1 MHATNPM
8 KQFLILFLFL
18 LAADYALPQNYQTV
32 EIKFGLEK
40 KSVRAAERRGALYIS
55 VRDFASK
62 FKVGHYYSTTNKKS
76 ELKFKEAV
84 IKFTAKNPFVVI
96 TQTGTKVP
104 AVYQMPLSALFY
116 DEDIFVES
124 ESFRKYI
131 GKAQLK
137 MLSYTGKPV
146 PVQEPEVKTT
156 TTGTP
161 PSAGSPVRFNY
172 SQRANGSV
180 LRIGTESE
188 FGSFRHS
195 LKGKVLTITL
205 DKTTGI
211 SQGIRQSYNDGIL
224 DSISVS
230 NISGGIQMRLQ
241 TGKSFDAYDI
251 IKNSNKSLTVSFRK
265 KEDAVSPS
273 DLSGKKEK
281 WKFDVV
287 VIDPGHGG
295 KDIGATGVG
304 RTIEKEINL
313 AIGLKLGSMIN
324 KYLPDVKV
332 VYTRKTDTFVELH
345 KRGKIA
351 NDAGGKLFISI
362 HCNSVAGKKRAPN
375 GTEVYLLRPGKTQDA
390 IEIAEIENSVISY
403 EEDPKKYKEL
413 NDENFILVSMA
424 HASYMKYS
432 EKFAELVDINFRNK
446 LEINS
451 RGVKQA
457 GFYVLVGAAMPGVLV
472 ETGFV
477 SNERDAAYI
486 RSERGQNAIASS
498 ILDAVKAFKVYYE
511 KQMKEE

>member
-1 MHATNPM
+1 M
-8 KQFLILFLFL
+8 KQFLFFCILL
-18 LAADYALPQNYQTV
+18 LCGSQHFSQSYSTV

-40 KSVRAAERRGALYIS
+40 KSVRALERRGALYIS
-55 VRDFASK
+55 VRDFAAK
-62 FKVGHYYSTTNKKS
+62 FKTGHYYSEVNKKS
-76 ELKFKEAV
+76 ELKFKESV

-96 TQTGTKVP
+96 TQTGSKVT
-104 AVYQMPLSALFY
+104 AVYQMTLSTLFFG
-116 DEDIFVES
+116 EDIFVES
-124 ESFRKYI
+124 ESFRKYL

-146 PVQEPEVKTT
+146 PVKETKKETV
-156 TTGTP
+156 TP
-161 PSAGSPVRFNY
+161 PSAEGSVRFNY

-188 FGSFRHS
+188 FNSYRHT
-195 LKGKVLTITL
+195 LKGKLLTIEL
-205 DKTTGI
+205 EKTAGI
-211 SQGIRQSYNDGIL
+211 KENVSQSYSDGIL
-224 DSISVS
+224 DSISAS
-230 NISGGIQMRLQ
+230 NISGGIRIRILA
-241 TGKSFDAYDI
+241 GKSFDAYDI

-265 KEDAVSPS
+265 KEETITPT
-273 DLSGKKEK
+273 DLSDKKKK

-295 KDIGATGVG
+295 KDMGAVG
-304 RTIEKEINL
+304 ANKTIEKNINL
-313 AIGLKLGSMIN
+313 AVGLKLGKLIN
-324 KYLPDVKV
+324 KYLPEVKV
-332 VYTRKTDTFVELH
+332 VYTRKTDTFIELH

-362 HCNSVAGKKRAPN
+362 HCNSVAGKKKAPN

-413 NDENFILVSMA
+413 TDENFILVSMA

-432 EKFAELVDINFRNK
+432 EKFADLVDINFRNK
-446 LEINS
+446 LDINS

-457 GFYVLVGAAMPGVLV
+457 GFYVLVGAAMPGVLI

-477 SNERDAAYI
+477 SNDRDAAYI
-486 RSERGQNAIASS
+486 RSEEGQNDIASS
-498 ILDAVKAFKVYYE
+498 ILDAV
-511 KQMKEE
+511 

>member
-1 MHATNPM
+1 M
-8 KQFLILFLFL
+8 KHIIFFL
-18 LAADYALPQNYQTV
+18 LVISAGGQLFTRNYSTV
-32 EIKFGLEK
+32 EVKFGLEK
-40 KSVRAAERRGALYIS
+40 KNIRALERKGAVYIS
-55 VRDFASK
+55 IRDFAAK
-62 FKVGHYYSTTNKKS
+62 FKTGHYYSSANKKS
-76 ELKFKEAV
+76 ELKFKESV

-96 TQTGTKVP
+96 TQTGTKIP
-104 AVYQMPLSALFY
+104 AVYQMPLSTLFY
-116 DEDIFVES
+116 GEDIYVEA

-146 PVQEPEVKTT
+146 PIKEAETETVST
-156 TTGTP
+156 TP
-161 PSAGSPVRFNY
+161 PPASSSVLRLNY

-180 LRIGTESE
+180 LRVGTEIE

-195 LKGKVLTITL
+195 IKGKLLTITL
-205 DKTTGI
+205 EKTA
-211 SQGIRQSYNDGIL
+211 SLKENLSQSYSDGIL
-224 DSISVS
+224 DSISATNV
-230 NISGGIQMRLQ
+230 SGGIQLRIQ

-251 IKNSNKSLTVSFRK
+251 IKNNNKSLTISFRK
-265 KEDAVSPS
+265 KESAVPPV

-295 KDIGATGVG
+295 KDAGAIGANK
-304 RTIEKEINL
+304 TIEKEINL
-313 AIGLKLGSMIN
+313 AIGLKLGKLIN
-324 KYLPDVKV
+324 TYLPDVKV
-332 VYTRKTDTFVELH
+332 VYTRKTDTFVELN

-362 HCNSVAGKKRAPN
+362 HCNSVAGKKKAPN

-413 NDENFILVSMA
+413 TDENFILVSMA

-446 LEINS
+446 LDINS

-457 GFYVLVGAAMPGVLV
+457 GFYVLVGASMPGVLI

-477 SNERDAAYI
+477 SNERDAAFI
-486 RSERGQNAIASS
+486 RSDKGQNNIASS
-498 ILDAVKAFKVYYE
+498 ILDAVKSFKTYYE
-511 KQMKEE
+511 KAMKEE

>member
-1 MHATNPM
+1 M
-8 KQFLILFLFL
+8 KQFLLLWLFILGGSQIS
-18 LAADYALPQNYQTV
+18 AQSYSTV
-32 EIKFGLEK
+32 EVKFGLEK
-40 KSVRAAERRGALYIS
+40 KSVRAVERRGAVYIS
-55 VRDFASK
+55 VRDFAAK
-62 FKVGHYYSTTNKKS
+62 FKTSHYYSAVNKKS

-96 TQTGTKVP
+96 TQTGSKFP
-104 AVYQMPLSALFY
+104 SVYQMPLSTLFY
-116 DEDIFVES
+116 GEDIFVES
-124 ESFRKYI
+124 ESFRVYL
-131 GKAQLK
+131 GKAQIK

-146 PVQEPEVKTT
+146 PDKEAEKETVSQ
-156 TTGTP
+156 TP
-161 PSAGSPVRFNY
+161 PPATTSSLRMNY

-195 LKGKVLTITL
+195 ISGKLLTITL
-205 DKTTGI
+205 DKTAGLKETVKQNF
-211 SQGIRQSYNDGIL
+211 SDGIL
-224 DSISVS
+224 DSISAS
-230 NISGGIQMRLQ
+230 NISGGIQLRLH
-241 TGKSFDAYDI
+241 TGRAFDAYDI
-251 IKNSNKSLTVSFRK
+251 IKNSNKSLTISFRK
-265 KEDAVSPS
+265 KESTAPPV

-295 KDIGATGVG
+295 KDVGAVG
-304 RTIEKEINL
+304 ANKTVEKDINL
-313 AIGLKLGSMIN
+313 SIGLKLGKLIN
-324 KYLPDVKV
+324 KYLPEVKV

-362 HCNSVAGKKRAPN
+362 HCNSVAGKKKAPN

-390 IEIAEIENSVISY
+390 IEIAEIENSVISF

-413 NDENFILVSMA
+413 TDENFILVSMA

-446 LEINS
+446 LELNS

-457 GFYVLVGAAMPGVLV
+457 GFFVLVGASMPGVLI
-472 ETGFV
+472 ETGYV
-477 SNERDAAYI
+477 TNDRDAAFI
-486 RSERGQNAIASS
+486 RSEKGQNDIASS
-498 ILDAVKAFKVYYE
+498 ILDAVKSFKTYYE
-511 KQMKEE
+511 KAMKEE